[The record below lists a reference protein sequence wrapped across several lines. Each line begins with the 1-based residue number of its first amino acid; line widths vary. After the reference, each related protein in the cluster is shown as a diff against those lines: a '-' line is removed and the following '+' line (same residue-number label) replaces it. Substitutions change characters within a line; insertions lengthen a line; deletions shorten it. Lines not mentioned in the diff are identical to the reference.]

1 MPEEQTSQPIGFD
14 DIPALTDREIQMVI
28 RDVET
33 RDLAV
38 ALVSADEALKARIF
52 GNVSARVRSL
62 IVDEIEALGA
72 PKEEVVQEGRLQ
84 VTRTLRQLK
93 SAGLISWPPLKD
105 YPVSA
110 DGAQEA
116 SAAPRRRR
124 PTNPV
129 KRRLSV
135 GGLIGTLGGLVLLV
149 LLLMWLASMQ
159 TKPTISPKKGAR
171 IAFGGGG
178 GGARQS
184 RTSKPRKQEE
194 KDEEEASP
202 TSGVSQTEGQ
212 VSVTSGDSERSSE
225 KAGLQAGD
233 RVETGDDGRA
243 ELQLPGETGQ
253 VQMEANSSVQ
263 MGEEDVSGNA
273 LPELNVRVGNILVR
287 ADKSTL
293 TVRSPLM
300 EVTASEGAVYR
311 FRVVL
316 DATTTVSVDRG
327 TVWLKSLIDAEV
339 DRLVAGPG
347 DKVTIS
353 PKGEVVTK
361 KEIIKMPERDAE

>member
-1 MPEEQTSQPIGFD
+1 MSEEQTSQPIGFD
-14 DIPALTDREIQMVI
+14 DLPALADREIQMVL
-28 RDVET
+28 RDLDV

-38 ALVSADEALKARIF
+38 ALVGADEALKARVL
-52 GNVSARVRSL
+52 GNVSNRVRDL
-62 IVDEIEALGA
+62 IVDEMESVGDT
-72 PKEEVVQEGRLQ
+72 KEEIVQEGRLQ

-105 YPVSA
+105 YPVSETA
-110 DGAQEA
+110 AQEA
-116 SAAPRRRR
+116 AEAARRR
-124 PTNPV
+124 PQTKPV

-135 GGLIGTLGGLVLLV
+135 GGLVGTLGGLVLGV
-149 LLLMWLASMQ
+149 LLLMWLASLQ

-178 GGARQS
+178 DARQS
-184 RTSKPRKQEE
+184 RTSKPRKKKKKDQEE
-194 KDEEEASP
+194 AP
-202 TSGVSQTEGQ
+202 RTSGVSQTEGQ
-212 VSVTSGDSERSSE
+212 VSVTSGDSEQPA
-225 KAGLQAGD
+225 KGADLQAGD

-243 ELQLPGETGQ
+243 ELQLPEETGQ

-263 MGEEDVSGNA
+263 IGEEDASGTA
-273 LPELNVRVGNILVR
+273 RPELNVRMGHILVR

-293 TVRSPLM
+293 AVRSPLM

-316 DATTTVSVDRG
+316 DATTTISVDRG
-327 TVWLKSLIDAEV
+327 TVWLKPLIDAEV

-353 PKGEVVTK
+353 PKGKVVMR
-361 KEIIKMPERDAE
+361 KEIIKMPGRDAE